1 MMLATQ
7 LHVEIGRQAYSVSL
21 SETPLVI
28 GLVLLAPTWLL
39 IASPLGAAI
48 AMLIQRNAPRK
59 TWFNVAL
66 SALEPMVA
74 ATVFGG
80 MLTASESGP
89 WMWLAAFV
97 AILVVGTV
105 DGVAVTA
112 VISLQNGRPT
122 PTEVR
127 TAVATFVASATLN
140 TTIALL
146 IVIVLQAEP
155 GGLIL
160 VAALGAV
167 LVAAYRA
174 YAKLLRRHESL
185 GLLYEF
191 QEAID
196 WTAASDELVQALLRE
211 ARRLLRAESA
221 AVRLVPVDSSGETS
235 VTVMLDEYNRTETVL
250 TRPEMRGALRTRV
263 LAGAAVLAPQG
274 TKDAEVRQWLE
285 EQHFCDA
292 MIVPLRAESG
302 VVGTL
307 EVANRLGATGTFT
320 ADDLQL
326 LETFGAQA
334 GLALQAGRLLD
345 QLRYDAEY
353 DALTGLA
360 NRSRFLHRLEL
371 ALEEAAGQPGSG
383 PAVLLLDLNRFKE
396 VNDTLGHDVGDRLL
410 HAVGARIAAV
420 VPAQA
425 TVARLGGD
433 EYAVLLPRCAAG
445 EADALSVAGA
455 VHQALDQPFPLD
467 GFNLDASAA
476 IGAAYSTE
484 GGLDA
489 TTMLARAD
497 IAMYAAKKALLPVQ
511 TYSAEL
517 DQTTPRRLALVGEL
531 RHAIDHGGLVLHYQ
545 PQVALSTHTLA
556 GVEALVRWQHPLH
569 GLIYPDEF
577 IPAGGAHRADHCAD
591 HCRAAHGTR
600 AVPRLVGPGSPD
612 RGGGQHLR
620 PRADRLCLPRQG
632 RRGIGGNQRAG
643 EPAHLGIDRRQR
655 HDRPVPYAARPTG
668 AARAGGGA
676 VHRRLRHRLLLT
688 GLPLPAPGRRG
699 EDRQVV
705 CHADGQR
712 RQLLHDRARR
722 CRPRSQPRSAGGGR
736 GGRGRSQ
743 PGGPDAD
750 GLRSGQGLPI
760 QPPGIGGG
768 VAGVAFCR
776 GRVHPGPTID
786 VDPGAVDPGAGGQRL
801 ALARRP
807 QSGLGPQCT
816 GSRLHVIGTGLLR
829 PLQRRPSPTGV
840 DVRGQLGHLRED
852 GYAGVGDRQ
861 EPTVNSGHNLAAG
874 LLDPHHAALG
884 ELAEQRR
891 VPRQHAELPLGGPGD
906 DHVRLAGPNLSVDRN
921 DLHVQLRHRF
931 SSYPSGR
938 VVDQCWDQ

>member
-1 MMLATQ
+1 MLLATAALWVPAHRLHPGGVGFSSTWAVLTLGFVLAGMQATQ
-7 LHVEIGRQAYSVSL
+7 LHIEIGRQTYSVSL

-89 WMWLAAFV
+89 RMWLAAFV

-221 AVRLVPVDSSGETS
+221 AVRLVPVDSSGQTS

-250 TRPEMRGALRTRV
+250 TRPEMLGALRTRV
-263 LAGAAVLAPQG
+263 LAGTAVLAPQG

-285 EQHFCDA
+285 EQHVRDA

-371 ALEEAAGQPGSG
+371 ALEEAAAQPGSG

-410 HAVGARIAAV
+410 RAVGARIAAV

-433 EYAVLLPRCAAG
+433 EYAVLLPSCAAG
-445 EADALSVAGA
+445 EANALSVAGG

-489 TTMLARAD
+489 TAMLARAD
-497 IAMYAAKKALLPVQ
+497 IAMYAAKKSQLPVQ

-577 IPAGGAHRADHCAD
+577 IPLAEHTGLITALTTVVLDTALGQ
-591 HCRAAHGTR
+591 CR
-600 AVPRLVGPGSPD
+600 VWLD
-612 RGGGQHLR
+612 
-620 PRADRLCLPRQG
+620 QG
-632 RRGIGGNQRAG
+632 RRIGVAVNISVRGLIDSAFPDEVAAVLAATNVPASLLTLELTEGSVMTDPSRTLPVLQALAELGVELSIDDFGTGYSSLAYLSQLPVDEVKIDKSFVMQMGSDASSRTIVHAVVDLGRNLGLRVVAEGVEDEASREALMQMGCAVGQGYLFSRPVSAEALQAWLSAG
-643 EPAHLGIDRRQR
+643 AAYIPAPRSTLIPEQLIPEPA
-655 HDRPVPYAARPTG
+655 A
-668 AARAGGGA
+668 
-676 VHRRLRHRLLLT
+676 
-688 GLPLPAPGRRG
+688 
-699 EDRQVV
+699 
-705 CHADGQR
+705 
-712 RQLLHDRARR
+712 
-722 CRPRSQPRSAGGGR
+722 
-736 GGRGRSQ
+736 
-743 PGGPDAD
+743 
-750 GLRSGQGLPI
+750 SG
-760 QPPGIGGG
+760 
-768 VAGVAFCR
+768 
-776 GRVHPGPTID
+776 
-786 VDPGAVDPGAGGQRL
+786 
-801 ALARRP
+801 
-807 QSGLGPQCT
+807 
-816 GSRLHVIGTGLLR
+816 
-829 PLQRRPSPTGV
+829 
-840 DVRGQLGHLRED
+840 
-852 GYAGVGDRQ
+852 
-861 EPTVNSGHNLAAG
+861 
-874 LLDPHHAALG
+874 
-884 ELAEQRR
+884 
-891 VPRQHAELPLGGPGD
+891 
-906 DHVRLAGPNLSVDRN
+906 
-921 DLHVQLRHRF
+921 
-931 SSYPSGR
+931 
-938 VVDQCWDQ
+938 

>member
-1 MMLATQ
+1 MVEAASDTPRAVARPGRGSSDARTDALIGAMLLATAALWVPAHRLHPGGVGFSSTWAVLTLGFVLAGMQATQ
-7 LHVEIGRQAYSVSL
+7 LHIEIGRQTYSVSL
-21 SETPLVI
+21 SDTPLVI

-196 WTAASDELVQALLRE
+196 WTAASDELVQELLRE
-211 ARRLLRAESA
+211 ARRLLRAERA
-221 AVRLVPVDSSGETS
+221 AIRLAPVDSADHTD
-235 VTVMLDEYNRTETVL
+235 VTVMLDEYDRAETVL
-250 TRPEMRGALRTRV
+250 TGPEVLGTLRARV
-263 LAGAAVLAPQG
+263 LADAAVLAPQG

-285 EQHFCDA
+285 EQHVRDA

-334 GLALQAGRLLD
+334 GLALQTGRLLD

-410 HAVGARIAAV
+410 RAVGARIAAV

-577 IPAGGAHRADHCAD
+577 IPLAEHTGLITALTTVVLDTALGQ
-591 HCRAAHGTR
+591 CR
-600 AVPRLVGPGSPD
+600 VWLD
-612 RGGGQHLR
+612 
-620 PRADRLCLPRQG
+620 QG
-632 RRGIGGNQRAG
+632 RRIGVAVNISVRGLIDSAFPDEVAAVLAATNVPASLLTLELTEGSVMTDPSRTLPVLQALHELGVELSIDDFGTGYSSLAYLSQLPVDEVKIDKSFVMQMGSDASSCTIVHAVVDLGRNLGLRVVAEGVEDEASREALTQMGCAVGQGYLFSRPVSAEALQAWLSAG
-643 EPAHLGIDRRQR
+643 AAYIPAPRSTLIPEQLIPEPA
-655 HDRPVPYAARPTG
+655 A
-668 AARAGGGA
+668 
-676 VHRRLRHRLLLT
+676 
-688 GLPLPAPGRRG
+688 
-699 EDRQVV
+699 
-705 CHADGQR
+705 
-712 RQLLHDRARR
+712 
-722 CRPRSQPRSAGGGR
+722 
-736 GGRGRSQ
+736 
-743 PGGPDAD
+743 
-750 GLRSGQGLPI
+750 SG
-760 QPPGIGGG
+760 
-768 VAGVAFCR
+768 
-776 GRVHPGPTID
+776 
-786 VDPGAVDPGAGGQRL
+786 
-801 ALARRP
+801 
-807 QSGLGPQCT
+807 
-816 GSRLHVIGTGLLR
+816 
-829 PLQRRPSPTGV
+829 
-840 DVRGQLGHLRED
+840 
-852 GYAGVGDRQ
+852 
-861 EPTVNSGHNLAAG
+861 
-874 LLDPHHAALG
+874 
-884 ELAEQRR
+884 
-891 VPRQHAELPLGGPGD
+891 
-906 DHVRLAGPNLSVDRN
+906 
-921 DLHVQLRHRF
+921 
-931 SSYPSGR
+931 
-938 VVDQCWDQ
+938 

>member
-1 MMLATQ
+1 VVEAASDTPRAVARPGRGSSDARTDALIGAMLLATAALWVPAHRLHPGGVGFSSTWAVLTLGFVLAGMQATQ

-196 WTAASDELVQALLRE
+196 WTAASDELVQELLRE
-211 ARRLLRAESA
+211 ARRLLRAERA
-221 AVRLVPVDSSGETS
+221 AIRLAPVDSADHTD
-235 VTVMLDEYNRTETVL
+235 VTVMLDEYDRAETVL
-250 TRPEMRGALRTRV
+250 TGPEVLGTLRARV
-263 LAGAAVLAPQG
+263 LADAAVLAPQG

-285 EQHFCDA
+285 EQHVRDA

-334 GLALQAGRLLD
+334 GLALQTGRLLD

-383 PAVLLLDLNRFKE
+383 PAVLLLDLNRFKM

-410 HAVGARIAAV
+410 RAVGARIAAV

-577 IPAGGAHRADHCAD
+577 IPLAEHTGLITALTTVVLDTALGQ
-591 HCRAAHGTR
+591 CR
-600 AVPRLVGPGSPD
+600 VWLD
-612 RGGGQHLR
+612 
-620 PRADRLCLPRQG
+620 QG
-632 RRGIGGNQRAG
+632 RRIGVAVNISVRGLIDSAFPDEVAAVLAATNVPASLLTLELTEGSVMTDPSRTLPVLQALHELGVELSIDDFGTGYSSLAYLSQLPVDEVKIDKSFVMQMGSDASSCTIVHAVVDLGRNLGLRVVAEGVEDEASREALTQMGCAVGQGYLFSRPVSAEALQAWLSAG
-643 EPAHLGIDRRQR
+643 AAYIPAPRSTLIPEQLIPEPA
-655 HDRPVPYAARPTG
+655 A
-668 AARAGGGA
+668 
-676 VHRRLRHRLLLT
+676 
-688 GLPLPAPGRRG
+688 
-699 EDRQVV
+699 
-705 CHADGQR
+705 
-712 RQLLHDRARR
+712 
-722 CRPRSQPRSAGGGR
+722 
-736 GGRGRSQ
+736 
-743 PGGPDAD
+743 
-750 GLRSGQGLPI
+750 SG
-760 QPPGIGGG
+760 
-768 VAGVAFCR
+768 
-776 GRVHPGPTID
+776 
-786 VDPGAVDPGAGGQRL
+786 
-801 ALARRP
+801 
-807 QSGLGPQCT
+807 
-816 GSRLHVIGTGLLR
+816 
-829 PLQRRPSPTGV
+829 
-840 DVRGQLGHLRED
+840 
-852 GYAGVGDRQ
+852 
-861 EPTVNSGHNLAAG
+861 
-874 LLDPHHAALG
+874 
-884 ELAEQRR
+884 
-891 VPRQHAELPLGGPGD
+891 
-906 DHVRLAGPNLSVDRN
+906 
-921 DLHVQLRHRF
+921 
-931 SSYPSGR
+931 
-938 VVDQCWDQ
+938 

>member
-1 MMLATQ
+1 MLLATAALWVPAHRLHPGGVGFSSTWAVLTLGFVLAGMQATQ

-196 WTAASDELVQALLRE
+196 WTAASDELVQELLRE
-211 ARRLLRAESA
+211 ARRLLRAERA
-221 AVRLVPVDSSGETS
+221 AIRLAPVDSADHTD
-235 VTVMLDEYNRTETVL
+235 VTVMLDEYDRAETVL
-250 TRPEMRGALRTRV
+250 TGPEVLGTLRARV
-263 LAGAAVLAPQG
+263 LADAAVLAPQG

-285 EQHFCDA
+285 EQHVRDA

-334 GLALQAGRLLD
+334 GLALQTGRLLD

-383 PAVLLLDLNRFKE
+383 PAVLLLDLNRFKM

-410 HAVGARIAAV
+410 RAVGARIAAV

-489 TTMLARAD
+489 TAMLARAD

-577 IPAGGAHRADHCAD
+577 IPLAEHTGLITALTTVVLHTALGQ
-591 HCRAAHGTR
+591 CR
-600 AVPRLVGPGSPD
+600 VWLD
-612 RGGGQHLR
+612 
-620 PRADRLCLPRQG
+620 QG
-632 RRGIGGNQRAG
+632 RRIGVAVNISVRGLIDSAFPDEVAAVLAATNVPASLLTLELTEGSVMTDPSRTLPVLQALAELGVELSIDDFGTGYSSLAYLSQLPVDEVKIDKSFVMQMGSDASSCTIVHAVVDLGRNLGLRVVAEGVEDEASREALTQMGCAVGQGYLFSRPVSAEALQAWLSAG
-643 EPAHLGIDRRQR
+643 AAYIPAPRSTLIPEQLIPEPA
-655 HDRPVPYAARPTG
+655 A
-668 AARAGGGA
+668 
-676 VHRRLRHRLLLT
+676 
-688 GLPLPAPGRRG
+688 
-699 EDRQVV
+699 
-705 CHADGQR
+705 
-712 RQLLHDRARR
+712 
-722 CRPRSQPRSAGGGR
+722 
-736 GGRGRSQ
+736 
-743 PGGPDAD
+743 
-750 GLRSGQGLPI
+750 SG
-760 QPPGIGGG
+760 
-768 VAGVAFCR
+768 
-776 GRVHPGPTID
+776 
-786 VDPGAVDPGAGGQRL
+786 
-801 ALARRP
+801 
-807 QSGLGPQCT
+807 
-816 GSRLHVIGTGLLR
+816 
-829 PLQRRPSPTGV
+829 
-840 DVRGQLGHLRED
+840 
-852 GYAGVGDRQ
+852 
-861 EPTVNSGHNLAAG
+861 
-874 LLDPHHAALG
+874 
-884 ELAEQRR
+884 
-891 VPRQHAELPLGGPGD
+891 
-906 DHVRLAGPNLSVDRN
+906 
-921 DLHVQLRHRF
+921 
-931 SSYPSGR
+931 
-938 VVDQCWDQ
+938 

>member
-1 MMLATQ
+1 VVEAASDTPRAVARPGRGSSDARTDALIGAMLLATAALWVPAHRLHPGGVGFSSTWAVLTLGFVLAGMQATQ
-7 LHVEIGRQAYSVSL
+7 LHIEIGRQAYSVSFG
-21 SETPLVI
+21 ETPLVI

-48 AMLIQRNAPRK
+48 AMLIQRKAPRK

-196 WTAASDELVQALLRE
+196 WTAASDELVQELLRE
-211 ARRLLRAESA
+211 ARRLLRAERA
-221 AVRLVPVDSSGETS
+221 AIRLAPVDSADHTD
-235 VTVMLDEYNRTETVL
+235 VTVMLDEYDRAETVL
-250 TRPEMRGALRTRV
+250 TGPEVLGTLRARV
-263 LAGAAVLAPQG
+263 LADAAVLAPQG

-285 EQHFCDA
+285 EQHVRDA

-383 PAVLLLDLNRFKE
+383 PAVLLLDLNRFKM

-410 HAVGARIAAV
+410 RAVGARIAAV

-577 IPAGGAHRADHCAD
+577 IPLAEHTGLITALTTVVLDTALGQ
-591 HCRAAHGTR
+591 CR
-600 AVPRLVGPGSPD
+600 VWLD
-612 RGGGQHLR
+612 
-620 PRADRLCLPRQG
+620 QG
-632 RRGIGGNQRAG
+632 RRIGVAVNISVRGLIDSAFPDEVAAVLAATNVPASLLTLELTEGSVMTDPSRTLPVLQALHELGVELSIDDFGTGYSSLAYLSQLPVDEVKIDKSFVMQMGSDASSCTIVHAVVDLGRNLGLRVVAEGVEDEASREALTQMGCAVGQGYLFSRPVSAEALQAWLSAG
-643 EPAHLGIDRRQR
+643 AAYIPAPRSTLIPEQLIPEPA
-655 HDRPVPYAARPTG
+655 A
-668 AARAGGGA
+668 
-676 VHRRLRHRLLLT
+676 
-688 GLPLPAPGRRG
+688 
-699 EDRQVV
+699 
-705 CHADGQR
+705 
-712 RQLLHDRARR
+712 
-722 CRPRSQPRSAGGGR
+722 
-736 GGRGRSQ
+736 
-743 PGGPDAD
+743 
-750 GLRSGQGLPI
+750 SG
-760 QPPGIGGG
+760 
-768 VAGVAFCR
+768 
-776 GRVHPGPTID
+776 
-786 VDPGAVDPGAGGQRL
+786 
-801 ALARRP
+801 
-807 QSGLGPQCT
+807 
-816 GSRLHVIGTGLLR
+816 
-829 PLQRRPSPTGV
+829 
-840 DVRGQLGHLRED
+840 
-852 GYAGVGDRQ
+852 
-861 EPTVNSGHNLAAG
+861 
-874 LLDPHHAALG
+874 
-884 ELAEQRR
+884 
-891 VPRQHAELPLGGPGD
+891 
-906 DHVRLAGPNLSVDRN
+906 
-921 DLHVQLRHRF
+921 
-931 SSYPSGR
+931 
-938 VVDQCWDQ
+938 

>member
-1 MMLATQ
+1 VVEAASDTPRAVARHGRGSSDARTDALIGAMLLATAALWVPAHRLHPGGVGFSSTWAVLTLGFVLAGMQATQ

-89 WMWLAAFV
+89 RMWLAAFV

-221 AVRLVPVDSSGETS
+221 AVRLVPVDSSGQTS

-250 TRPEMRGALRTRV
+250 TRPEMLGALRTRV

-285 EQHFCDA
+285 EQHVRDA

-371 ALEEAAGQPGSG
+371 ALEEAAAQPGSG

-410 HAVGARIAAV
+410 RAVGARIAAV

-445 EADALSVAGA
+445 EANALSVAGG

-489 TTMLARAD
+489 TAMLARAD
-497 IAMYAAKKALLPVQ
+497 IAMYAAKKAQLPVQ

-577 IPAGGAHRADHCAD
+577 IPLAEHTGLITALTTVVLHTALGQ
-591 HCRAAHGTR
+591 CR
-600 AVPRLVGPGSPD
+600 VWLD
-612 RGGGQHLR
+612 
-620 PRADRLCLPRQG
+620 QG
-632 RRGIGGNQRAG
+632 RRIGVAVNISVRGLIDSAFPDEVAAVLAATNVPASLLTLELTEGSVMTDPSRTLPVLQALHELGVELSIDDFGTGYSSLAYLSQLPVDEVKIDKSFVMQMGSDASSRTIVHAVVDLGRNLGLRVVAEGVEDEASREALTQMGCAVGQGYLFSRPVSAEALQAWLSAG
-643 EPAHLGIDRRQR
+643 AAYIPAPRSTLIPEQLIPEPA
-655 HDRPVPYAARPTG
+655 A
-668 AARAGGGA
+668 
-676 VHRRLRHRLLLT
+676 
-688 GLPLPAPGRRG
+688 
-699 EDRQVV
+699 
-705 CHADGQR
+705 
-712 RQLLHDRARR
+712 
-722 CRPRSQPRSAGGGR
+722 
-736 GGRGRSQ
+736 
-743 PGGPDAD
+743 
-750 GLRSGQGLPI
+750 SG
-760 QPPGIGGG
+760 
-768 VAGVAFCR
+768 
-776 GRVHPGPTID
+776 
-786 VDPGAVDPGAGGQRL
+786 
-801 ALARRP
+801 
-807 QSGLGPQCT
+807 
-816 GSRLHVIGTGLLR
+816 
-829 PLQRRPSPTGV
+829 
-840 DVRGQLGHLRED
+840 
-852 GYAGVGDRQ
+852 
-861 EPTVNSGHNLAAG
+861 
-874 LLDPHHAALG
+874 
-884 ELAEQRR
+884 
-891 VPRQHAELPLGGPGD
+891 
-906 DHVRLAGPNLSVDRN
+906 
-921 DLHVQLRHRF
+921 
-931 SSYPSGR
+931 
-938 VVDQCWDQ
+938 

>member
-1 MMLATQ
+1 VVEAASDTPRAVARPGRGSSDARTDALIGAMLLATAALWVPAHRLHPGGVGFSSTWAVLTLGFVLAGMQATQ

-196 WTAASDELVQALLRE
+196 WTAASDELVQELLRE
-211 ARRLLRAESA
+211 ARRLLRAERA
-221 AVRLVPVDSSGETS
+221 AIRLAPVDSADHTD
-235 VTVMLDEYNRTETVL
+235 VTVMLDEYDRAETVL
-250 TRPEMRGALRTRV
+250 TGPEVLGTLRARV
-263 LAGAAVLAPQG
+263 LADAAVLAPQG

-285 EQHFCDA
+285 EQHVRDA

-334 GLALQAGRLLD
+334 GLALQTGRLLD

-383 PAVLLLDLNRFKE
+383 PAVLLLDLNRFKM

-410 HAVGARIAAV
+410 RAVGARIAAV

-497 IAMYAAKKALLPVQ
+497 IAMYAAKKAQLPVQ

-577 IPAGGAHRADHCAD
+577 IPLAEHTGLITALTTVVLDTALGQ
-591 HCRAAHGTR
+591 CR
-600 AVPRLVGPGSPD
+600 VWLD
-612 RGGGQHLR
+612 
-620 PRADRLCLPRQG
+620 QG
-632 RRGIGGNQRAG
+632 RRIGVAVNISVRGLIDSAFPDEVAAVLAATNVPASLLTLELTEGSVMTDPSRTLPVLQALHELGVELSIDDFGTGYSSLAYLSQLPVDEVKIDKSFVMQMGSDASSCTIVHAVVDLGRNLGLRVVAEGVEDEASREALTQMGCAVGQGYLFSRPVSAEALQAWLSAG
-643 EPAHLGIDRRQR
+643 AAYIPAPRSTLIPEQLIPEPA
-655 HDRPVPYAARPTG
+655 A
-668 AARAGGGA
+668 
-676 VHRRLRHRLLLT
+676 
-688 GLPLPAPGRRG
+688 
-699 EDRQVV
+699 
-705 CHADGQR
+705 
-712 RQLLHDRARR
+712 
-722 CRPRSQPRSAGGGR
+722 
-736 GGRGRSQ
+736 
-743 PGGPDAD
+743 
-750 GLRSGQGLPI
+750 SG
-760 QPPGIGGG
+760 
-768 VAGVAFCR
+768 
-776 GRVHPGPTID
+776 
-786 VDPGAVDPGAGGQRL
+786 
-801 ALARRP
+801 
-807 QSGLGPQCT
+807 
-816 GSRLHVIGTGLLR
+816 
-829 PLQRRPSPTGV
+829 
-840 DVRGQLGHLRED
+840 
-852 GYAGVGDRQ
+852 
-861 EPTVNSGHNLAAG
+861 
-874 LLDPHHAALG
+874 
-884 ELAEQRR
+884 
-891 VPRQHAELPLGGPGD
+891 
-906 DHVRLAGPNLSVDRN
+906 
-921 DLHVQLRHRF
+921 
-931 SSYPSGR
+931 
-938 VVDQCWDQ
+938 

>member
-1 MMLATQ
+1 VVEAASDTPRAVARPGRGSSDARTDALIGAMLLATAALWVPAHRLHPGGVGFSSTWAVLTLGFVLAGMQATQ

-196 WTAASDELVQALLRE
+196 WTAASDELVQELLRE
-211 ARRLLRAESA
+211 ARRLLRAERA
-221 AVRLVPVDSSGETS
+221 AIRLAPVDSADHTD
-235 VTVMLDEYNRTETVL
+235 VTVMLDEYDRAETVL
-250 TRPEMRGALRTRV
+250 TGPEVLGTLRARV
-263 LAGAAVLAPQG
+263 LADAAVLAPQG

-285 EQHFCDA
+285 EQHVRDA

-383 PAVLLLDLNRFKE
+383 PAVLLLDLNRFKM

-410 HAVGARIAAV
+410 RAVGARIAAV

-577 IPAGGAHRADHCAD
+577 IPLAEHTGLITALTTVVLDTALGQ
-591 HCRAAHGTR
+591 CR
-600 AVPRLVGPGSPD
+600 VWLD
-612 RGGGQHLR
+612 
-620 PRADRLCLPRQG
+620 QG
-632 RRGIGGNQRAG
+632 RRIGVAVNISVRGLIDSAFPDEVAAVLAATNVPASLLTLELTEGSVMTDPSRTLPVLQALHELGVELSIDDFGTGYSSLAYLSQLPVDEVKIDKSFVMQMGSDASSCTIVHAVVDLGRNLGLRVVAEGVEDEASREALTQMGCAVGQGYLFSRPVSAEALQAWLSAG
-643 EPAHLGIDRRQR
+643 AAYIPAPRSTLIPEQLIPEPA
-655 HDRPVPYAARPTG
+655 A
-668 AARAGGGA
+668 
-676 VHRRLRHRLLLT
+676 
-688 GLPLPAPGRRG
+688 
-699 EDRQVV
+699 
-705 CHADGQR
+705 
-712 RQLLHDRARR
+712 
-722 CRPRSQPRSAGGGR
+722 
-736 GGRGRSQ
+736 
-743 PGGPDAD
+743 
-750 GLRSGQGLPI
+750 SG
-760 QPPGIGGG
+760 
-768 VAGVAFCR
+768 
-776 GRVHPGPTID
+776 
-786 VDPGAVDPGAGGQRL
+786 
-801 ALARRP
+801 
-807 QSGLGPQCT
+807 
-816 GSRLHVIGTGLLR
+816 
-829 PLQRRPSPTGV
+829 
-840 DVRGQLGHLRED
+840 
-852 GYAGVGDRQ
+852 
-861 EPTVNSGHNLAAG
+861 
-874 LLDPHHAALG
+874 
-884 ELAEQRR
+884 
-891 VPRQHAELPLGGPGD
+891 
-906 DHVRLAGPNLSVDRN
+906 
-921 DLHVQLRHRF
+921 
-931 SSYPSGR
+931 
-938 VVDQCWDQ
+938 

>member
-1 MMLATQ
+1 MVEAASDTPRAVARPGRGSSDARTDALIGAMLLATAALWVPAHRLHPGGVGFSSTWAVLTLGFVLAGMQATQ

-196 WTAASDELVQALLRE
+196 WTAASDELVQELLRE
-211 ARRLLRAESA
+211 ARRLLRAERA
-221 AVRLVPVDSSGETS
+221 AIRLAPVDSADHTD
-235 VTVMLDEYNRTETVL
+235 VTVMLDEYDRAETVL
-250 TRPEMRGALRTRV
+250 TGPEVLGTLRARV
-263 LAGAAVLAPQG
+263 LADAAVLAPQG

-285 EQHFCDA
+285 EQHVRDA

-383 PAVLLLDLNRFKE
+383 PAVLLLDLNRFKM

-410 HAVGARIAAV
+410 RAVGARIAAV

-577 IPAGGAHRADHCAD
+577 IPLAEHTGLITALTTVVLDTALGQ
-591 HCRAAHGTR
+591 CR
-600 AVPRLVGPGSPD
+600 VWLD
-612 RGGGQHLR
+612 
-620 PRADRLCLPRQG
+620 QG
-632 RRGIGGNQRAG
+632 RRIGVAVNISVRGLIDSAFPDEVAAVLAATNVPASLLTLELTEGSVMTDPSRTLPVLQALHELGVELSIDDFGTGYSSLAYLSQLPVDEVKIDKSFVMQMGSDASSCTIVHAVVDLGRNLGLRVVAEGVEDEASREALTQMGCAVGQGYLFSRPVSAEALQAWLSAG
-643 EPAHLGIDRRQR
+643 AAYIPAPRSTLIPEQLIPEPA
-655 HDRPVPYAARPTG
+655 A
-668 AARAGGGA
+668 
-676 VHRRLRHRLLLT
+676 
-688 GLPLPAPGRRG
+688 
-699 EDRQVV
+699 
-705 CHADGQR
+705 
-712 RQLLHDRARR
+712 
-722 CRPRSQPRSAGGGR
+722 
-736 GGRGRSQ
+736 
-743 PGGPDAD
+743 
-750 GLRSGQGLPI
+750 SG
-760 QPPGIGGG
+760 
-768 VAGVAFCR
+768 
-776 GRVHPGPTID
+776 
-786 VDPGAVDPGAGGQRL
+786 
-801 ALARRP
+801 
-807 QSGLGPQCT
+807 
-816 GSRLHVIGTGLLR
+816 
-829 PLQRRPSPTGV
+829 
-840 DVRGQLGHLRED
+840 
-852 GYAGVGDRQ
+852 
-861 EPTVNSGHNLAAG
+861 
-874 LLDPHHAALG
+874 
-884 ELAEQRR
+884 
-891 VPRQHAELPLGGPGD
+891 
-906 DHVRLAGPNLSVDRN
+906 
-921 DLHVQLRHRF
+921 
-931 SSYPSGR
+931 
-938 VVDQCWDQ
+938 

>member
-1 MMLATQ
+1 MLLATAALWVPAHRLHPGGVGFSSTWAVLTLGFVLAGMQATQ
-7 LHVEIGRQAYSVSL
+7 LHIEIGRQTYSVSL
-21 SETPLVI
+21 SDTPLVI

-196 WTAASDELVQALLRE
+196 WTAASDELVQELLRE
-211 ARRLLRAESA
+211 ARRLLRAERA
-221 AVRLVPVDSSGETS
+221 AIRLAPVDSADHTD
-235 VTVMLDEYNRTETVL
+235 VTVMLDEYDRAETVL
-250 TRPEMRGALRTRV
+250 TGPEVLGTLRARV
-263 LAGAAVLAPQG
+263 LADAAVLAPQG

-285 EQHFCDA
+285 EQHVRDA

-334 GLALQAGRLLD
+334 GLALQTGRLLD

-410 HAVGARIAAV
+410 RAVGARIAAV

-577 IPAGGAHRADHCAD
+577 IPLAEHTGLITALTTVVLDTALGQ
-591 HCRAAHGTR
+591 CR
-600 AVPRLVGPGSPD
+600 VWLD
-612 RGGGQHLR
+612 
-620 PRADRLCLPRQG
+620 QG
-632 RRGIGGNQRAG
+632 RRIGVAVNISVRGLIDSAFPDEVAAVLAATNVPASLLTLELTEGSVMTDPSRTLPVLQALHELGVELSIDDFGTGYSSLAYLSQLPVDEVKIDKSFVMQMGSDASSCTIVHAVVDLGRNLGLRVVAEGVEDEASREALTQMGCAVGQGYLFSRPVSAEALQAWLSAG
-643 EPAHLGIDRRQR
+643 AAYIPAPRSTLIPEQLIPEPA
-655 HDRPVPYAARPTG
+655 A
-668 AARAGGGA
+668 
-676 VHRRLRHRLLLT
+676 
-688 GLPLPAPGRRG
+688 
-699 EDRQVV
+699 
-705 CHADGQR
+705 
-712 RQLLHDRARR
+712 
-722 CRPRSQPRSAGGGR
+722 
-736 GGRGRSQ
+736 
-743 PGGPDAD
+743 
-750 GLRSGQGLPI
+750 SG
-760 QPPGIGGG
+760 
-768 VAGVAFCR
+768 
-776 GRVHPGPTID
+776 
-786 VDPGAVDPGAGGQRL
+786 
-801 ALARRP
+801 
-807 QSGLGPQCT
+807 
-816 GSRLHVIGTGLLR
+816 
-829 PLQRRPSPTGV
+829 
-840 DVRGQLGHLRED
+840 
-852 GYAGVGDRQ
+852 
-861 EPTVNSGHNLAAG
+861 
-874 LLDPHHAALG
+874 
-884 ELAEQRR
+884 
-891 VPRQHAELPLGGPGD
+891 
-906 DHVRLAGPNLSVDRN
+906 
-921 DLHVQLRHRF
+921 
-931 SSYPSGR
+931 
-938 VVDQCWDQ
+938 